1 MVARWFPVGLLL
13 VLSVSATL
21 GLSTAQAA
29 YPAGS
34 AFTVQHRSPQFRPL
48 SRADV
53 GANAVQ
59 RQSRVLSPTRG
70 GDHRRQQPV
79 FSDDRAGA
87 RKAVP
92 ITRGQELGLRFR
104 PDERASPYGQS
115 VMPHDGG
122 AADRYSEQLHSQFR
136 PAPRRTTPRSSTTF
150 PAGSN
155 STASAPSPR
164 PPAARSSTR
173 RPARALAAPTPMA
186 CAWWPRTARAAPVT
200 WRTRPG
206 PSPRLPS

>member
-136 PAPRRTTPRSSTTF
+136 PAPRRRKPTYEELQAEDAAQPQLMPGMPYPMLPQPPPGYPGGLPR
-150 PAGSN
+150 
-155 STASAPSPR
+155 
-164 PPAARSSTR
+164 
-173 RPARALAAPTPMA
+173 
-186 CAWWPRTARAAPVT
+186 W
-200 WRTRPG
+200 
-206 PSPRLPS
+206 